1 MSAKRPTLKQV
12 AEAAGCS
19 TAVVS
24 TVLNA
29 SKGNTIVSE
38 AMRERVE
45 AAALKVGYRVNAA
58 ARMMRQN
65 RTHQIGVLIKNTPG
79 DQFGDMAIME
89 FLLGINEGLMD
100 QDYLMSLIRLD
111 ENPEAPLN
119 RRSRVF
125 REVLLDGMIVVSSF
139 PYEIRQTV
147 EDVMGQVVWLDTNHH
162 EATNCVYRDEVV
174 TGALAA
180 REALRLGYTR
190 ILYLSNPDHDEIGRP
205 QTHYSHRDRF
215 TGVSQIAADQGI
227 FLQRQIIPWSSSAT
241 PMPDILQTLQKGTAI
256 ITYNSRL
263 AQRLTAHLLAQGNT
277 LPEGVGLASCD
288 LTQEQA
294 ASWPSLAGIPFPRYE
309 LGCQAAAML
318 LSTIS
323 QSEIKAASHLLQ
335 PTWQAAPSLPA
346 FTSK

>member
-1 MSAKRPTLKQV
+1 SLQNHRQVRRLSWGLAKYRTMVIVLLVALILSQPYPPPDDSSVTKRFMSAKRPTLKQV

-139 PYEIRQTV
+139 PYEI
-147 EDVMGQVVWLDTNHH
+147 
-162 EATNCVYRDEVV
+162 
-174 TGALAA
+174 
-180 REALRLGYTR
+180 
-190 ILYLSNPDHDEIGRP
+190 
-205 QTHYSHRDRF
+205 
-215 TGVSQIAADQGI
+215 
-227 FLQRQIIPWSSSAT
+227 
-241 PMPDILQTLQKGTAI
+241 
-256 ITYNSRL
+256 
-263 AQRLTAHLLAQGNT
+263 
-277 LPEGVGLASCD
+277 
-288 LTQEQA
+288 
-294 ASWPSLAGIPFPRYE
+294 
-309 LGCQAAAML
+309 
-318 LSTIS
+318 
-323 QSEIKAASHLLQ
+323 
-335 PTWQAAPSLPA
+335 
-346 FTSK
+346 